1 LRRQVELADVALG
14 HAQRAYELNRTRI
27 FDQQGLPLEALAAMQ
42 SLANAEL
49 GAVEA
54 RAGLSVAQIRLHTV
68 LGSPLAGE
76 L

>member
-1 LRRQVELADVALG
+1 MKSQVELADAAVA

-42 SLANAEL
+42 TLAAAEL
-49 GAVEA
+49 GALDA
-54 RAGLSVAQIRLHTV
+54 RAGLAVAQLRLHTV
-68 LGSPLAGE
+68 LGNPLAGV